1 MEDHI
6 SAYPVSMWPF
16 YPLLWNRCSVS
27 FQIFLEGFVPS
38 IPIDFCVHRRWVQD
52 LPTLPAWPAPLIPT
66 LVLNVVYQASDFKC
80 ILLPDYI
87 YKEISSTEI
96 SNMITIKMHR
106 K

>member
-1 MEDHI
+1 M
-6 SAYPVSMWPF
+6 
-16 YPLLWNRCSVS
+16 
-27 FQIFLEGFVPS
+27 
-38 IPIDFCVHRRWVQD
+38 
-52 LPTLPAWPAPLIPT
+52 LPAWPAPSIPT